1 MTTKISPW
9 LLDFVKEKEGFRMN
23 AYQDAVGVWTIGY
36 GSTKGVK
43 EDDKISLENAE
54 KLLEE
59 ELKDFQRYVEKYSNR
74 VGYYWNDNQVDALT
88 SFIFN
93 LGKGRLNQLTQDGT
107 RDNEVIA
114 DKMKLY
120 YNAGGRKLKGL
131 EIRRQEESEHFT
143 LLKGK

>member
-1 MTTKISPW
+1 MVTKISPW

-107 RDNEVIA
+107 RNNEEIA
-114 DKMKLY
+114 TKMLLY
-120 YNAGGRKLKGL
+120 RKAGGRVLRGL
-131 EIRRQEESEHFT
+131 EIRRKEESARFKE
-143 LLKGK
+143 

>member
-1 MTTKISPW
+1 MTTKISQW

-107 RDNEVIA
+107 RDNEEIA
-114 DKMKLY
+114 AKMLLY
-120 YNAGGRKLKGL
+120 RKAGGRVLKGL
-131 EIRRQEESEHFT
+131 EIRRQEESAHFNE
-143 LLKGK
+143 